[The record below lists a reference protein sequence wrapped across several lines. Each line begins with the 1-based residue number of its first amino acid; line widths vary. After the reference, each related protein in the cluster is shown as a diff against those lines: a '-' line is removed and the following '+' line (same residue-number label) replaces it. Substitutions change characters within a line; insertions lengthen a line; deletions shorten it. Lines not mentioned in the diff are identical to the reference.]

1 MAQTV
6 KLRRSASPGTPP
18 TTSQL
23 ALGELAINTYDGKLF
38 LKKNVSGTE
47 SIVEIGANNLADTFH
62 VYEYSVSSNTTVFSG
77 ADDNSHTLSYT
88 TGSPP
93 RIAVYLN
100 GLLLDWGTDFTAT
113 NGTSVTLTSA
123 AVSGDLVQIQ
133 AYKSTVVAGSNLMFA
148 DSIKAQFGD
157 DGDLEIHHDGSN
169 SYIADVGTG
178 SLNIDT
184 NGLGMSFRHTGS
196 NPAKNMAQMTQ
207 YGVTLNYDGTTK
219 LTTTAAG
226 ATITGAL
233 TTSGSI
239 TAGGDIIADDSNST
253 TNPTITF
260 DGHTDSGFSISDYG
274 NGTDQINIIR
284 DGGAMALINQ
294 AGITS
299 NANVY
304 TASTSAFRN
313 YGGTW
318 AGTTG
323 VAGNGFYF
331 LNTANSN
338 TTKAMELSHDGSVL
352 FPGEIRSN
360 TRLKSDMITG
370 IQQTG
375 SFIDFDD
382 DTTYGTNGVTVS
394 SLSTL
399 SLMFDTNNND
409 SHTFDV
415 YGNGQST
422 AYLTIDNNGDLSILS
437 AKLTFKEITGSD
449 NYTQIKK
456 TNTGSNL
463 ALVSQESIYM
473 MLDGNDDQTNR
484 SFQIKKNADAPGS
497 GSALFVVEEN
507 GNVTSYANVASATM
521 STTGDT
527 DFGGRGDFAKDLRIR
542 GDGGTGNLGV
552 VRFSTNS
559 NNLLMIDPAN
569 DGNNAF
575 TFSSSGDLTVP
586 GNLTV
591 NGSTTTL
598 NTATLTV
605 DDLNITVADGAAS
618 ASAANGAGLTV
629 AGANA
634 TLTYDSTQDRW
645 NMNKGLELIGTPLVI
660 GTGTTDV
667 GRFENQSGAASLY
680 AYTNRAIKF
689 GNDTNGTHM
698 YIAGDGDIGFGTSS
712 PTADGIH
719 LVKDNPVI
727 RIQEGDVTN
736 GYGEIRFNSTSLRFR
751 SRNNT
756 SHGSIRFEGNNGTD
770 TVEFARFNQAGNLG
784 IGVNNPSSPLHIQ
797 NDADYLANFKSTDT
811 TAGIIL
817 TDSGSQARMLNS
829 NGHLVFLADRNNEVG
844 SSSIRF
850 NLDTAAFS
858 ASDSTMLLNS
868 TGLGIGTSSPGSMLD
883 ITMPNLAGGNTGNG
897 ITVSDDGA
905 DLKLEIR
912 KGTGGVNADRRLALY
927 EDGGNYPLY
936 LQEEGGNVGIG
947 VPVSRATRA
956 KLDVNGSINIETA
969 SSIAL
974 DQDTYTDT
982 AILIPRG
989 TFIRSNTTGDY
1000 QRNLIGHNG
1009 TTGNGSLQIGQ
1020 QGTSIITDIIMYPGS
1035 SGNIRFYGSGS
1046 EDVRFTSN
1054 GRVGIGNTS
1063 PKARLQV
1070 EEYGIETTETSTSA
1084 TTQTAIHTMSAS
1096 DFRSARFTI
1105 QVTNSTDSTYHT
1117 TEILMVHDG
1126 TTANI
1131 TEFGK
1136 VFTANEEATFTA
1148 DISSGNVRLLATPA
1162 TTDSMEFK
1170 VVCHSITV

>member
-47 SIVEIGANNLADTFH
+47 SIVEIGANNLADTFQ
-62 VYEYSVSSNTTVFSG
+62 VYEYSVTSNTTVFQGS
-77 ADDNSHTLSYT
+77 DDNSNTLSYT

-93 RIAVYLN
+93 RVAVFLN

-113 NGTSVTLTSA
+113 NGSSVTLTSA

-133 AYKSTVVAGSNLMFA
+133 AYKSTVVAGSNLMFN
-148 DSIKAQFGD
+148 DNIKAQFGN
-157 DGDLEIHHDGSN
+157 DGDLEIYHDASN

-196 NPAKNMAQMTQ
+196 GSNKNMMQLTQ
-207 YGVTLNYDGTTK
+207 YGATIHYDNSVR

-226 ATITGAL
+226 ATVTGDL
-233 TTSGSI
+233 TVS
-239 TAGGDIIADDSNST
+239 GDIIADDSDST

-260 DGHTDSGFSISDYG
+260 DGHTTTGLSVYQSSSVDRLSII
-274 NGTDQINIIR
+274 T
-284 DGGAMALINQ
+284 GGAQRCNF
-294 AGITS
+294 GTHGVES
-299 NANVY
+299 FANVY
-304 TASTSAFRN
+304 TGNTSAFRN

-338 TTKAMELSHDGSVL
+338 TTKAMELTHDGSVL
-352 FPGEIRSN
+352 FPGEIRSD
-360 TRLKSDMITG
+360 TRVKTDMITG

-375 SFIDFDD
+375 SFLDFDD

-399 SLMFDTNNND
+399 SLKFDTNNND
-409 SHTFDV
+409 SHEFNI
-415 YGNGQST
+415 YGNGVST
-422 AYLTIDNNGDLSILS
+422 PYLSIDNNGDLSILS

-473 MLDGNDDQTNR
+473 MLDANDDQTNR

-497 GSALFVVEEN
+497 GSALFVVGED
-507 GNVTSYANVASATM
+507 GNVTSYANVSSATM

-542 GDGGTGNLGV
+542 GDGGTGNQGV

-559 NNLLMIDPAN
+559 SNQLFVDPAN
-569 DGNNAF
+569 DGNNVF
-575 TFSSSGDLTVP
+575 FFNSNGDLTVP

-660 GTGTTDV
+660 GTGSTDV
-667 GRFENQSGAASLY
+667 GRFENQSGAATLY
-680 AYTNRAIKF
+680 AYTTRAIKF

-719 LVKDNPVI
+719 LVKDNPVF

-751 SRNNT
+751 ARNNT
-756 SHGSIRFEGNNGTD
+756 ARGSIRFEGDNGTD
-770 TVEFARFNQAGNLG
+770 TVEFGRFKENGYFG
-784 IGVNNPSSPLHIQ
+784 IGLNNPSSPLMVQ
-797 NDADYLANFKSTDT
+797 NDVDYLANFKSNDT

-817 TDSGSQARMLNS
+817 TDSGSQARILNS
-829 NGHLVFLADRNNEVG
+829 NGHLAFLADRNNDSG

-850 NLDTAAFS
+850 NIDTASFAG
-858 ASDSTMLLNS
+858 SDSTMLLNS
-868 TGLGIGTSSPGSMLD
+868 TGLGIGTASPSSKLTVEGD
-883 ITMPNLAGGNTGNG
+883 IRQTTGDLLYQGGGNWD
-897 ITVSDDGA
+897 IKHLADDQNILFYTSQSGSATEKMRIRA
-905 DLKLEIR
+905 D
-912 KGTGGVNADRRLALY
+912 
-927 EDGGNYPLY
+927 
-936 LQEEGGNVGIG
+936 GNVGIG
-947 VPVSRATRA
+947 RPSPRA

-974 DQDTYTDT
+974 DADTFTDT

-1035 SGNIRFYGSGS
+1035 SGNIRFYPSGS
-1046 EDVRFTSN
+1046 EDVIFTSN

-1136 VFTANEEATFTA
+1136 VFTANEEATFDA
-1148 DISSGNVRLLATPA
+1148 DISTGNVRLLATPA